1 LPQEFGG
8 ICFGGVW
15 RILRHDSAMN
25 VLQPINESLN
35 NAMKHRNLGLASLG
49 PFEPAKPD
57 DALLLFT
64 LAL

>member
-1 LPQEFGG
+1 
-8 ICFGGVW
+8 
-15 RILRHDSAMN
+15 MN